1 MEDYKFKSMF
11 KFLKDF
17 GFKKYQRPEKAG
29 KDMHQMQKI
38 ANEGNM
44 LCNSFHDFCIEVAQN
59 TQTLEYAG
67 PRRSWLLGNGTTIRN
82 YFWVELKNSKWSSS
96 QISVS
101 LSISSGN
108 EIEVRVELHDDKASD
123 EEALKLFRLL
133 DLNLQK
139 DTFYRVFYRDKR
151 PTMDY
156 YAEQAEIL
164 KSNKTD
170 PNISKIQVIKYVED
184 VVEKEKDGNLLKA
197 VVNTVNEIYPYYEH
211 VMSDESV
218 VKNSGNSKVANIR
231 YWLYSPGEN
240 ASNWDELYD
249 AGIMGVGWDLI
260 GDLRKYD
267 SQDDIDNALLKIDDS
282 NASQKINAKALW
294 QFANDMKPGDIVFAK
309 KGTGLIIGK
318 GIVKSDYLFD
328 DDRTELKHVRKID
341 WTNKGEWE
349 NPGSAIRKTLTELTP
364 HEAGKLNALFKD
376 DLKFKNVFSRMLY
389 ESKNLILRG
398 APGTGKS
405 YLAKEIAADIITN
418 GQLIDGKPI
427 KFAELTDEQKK
438 QVAFVQFHP
447 NYDYSDFVEGLRPVK
462 NDDGT
467 MCFDLK
473 DGVFKVFVDQARKNY
488 EDSLKTLE
496 DIEKESSIQEAINQ
510 FLLSL
515 DNKHSFK
522 TISGTEFE
530 IEKFDDERIYIN
542 VPQNQSTKLTVRVD
556 EVKKMLE
563 SDVNFTMIKDVTSFF
578 GKTFAKQA
586 YSYNF
591 AIYKAIMDKKAS
603 LPKTP
608 AKQTELKKYVFI
620 IDEINRGEISK
631 IFGELFYSIDPGYRG
646 RDGEIFTQYS
656 NMHSDPNEKFYIPDN
671 VYIIGTMNDIDRS
684 VDSFDFAMRRR
695 FRFVELKASE
705 QLKMLDSLNDD
716 AKKEEAKHRMEKLN
730 KAIVKEKE
738 LNENYQIGAAYFLK
752 LKYLSFDR
760 LWTDYL
766 EPLLHEYV
774 RGMYDESD
782 IMKRLADAYGYK
794 NSTEGDAD
802 ESDQN

>member
-59 TQTLEYAG
+59 TQTLDYAG

-139 DTFYRVFYRDKR
+139 DMFYRVFYRDKR

-156 YAEQAEIL
+156 YTEQAEIL

-240 ASNWDELYD
+240 ASNWGELYD
-249 AGIMGVGWDLI
+249 AGIMGIGWDLI

-267 SQDDIDNALLKIDDS
+267 SQDDIDNALQKTDDS

-294 QFANDMKPGDIVFAK
+294 QFADEMKPGDVVFAK

-328 DDRTELKHVRKID
+328 DDRTELKHIRKID

-364 HEAGKLNALFKD
+364 QEAEKLNALFKD
-376 DLKFKNVFSRMLY
+376 DLQFKNVFSWMLY

-447 NYDYSDFVEGLRPVK
+447 NYDYSDFVEGLRPIK

-473 DGVFKVFVDQARKNY
+473 DGVFKFFVDQARKNY

-556 EVKKMLE
+556 EVKK
-563 SDVNFTMIKDVTSFF
+563 VQ
-578 GKTFAKQA
+578 G
-586 YSYNF
+586 YSYYY
-591 AIYKAIMDKKAS
+591 AIFNDINQSTKDM
-603 LPKTP
+603 
-608 AKQTELKKYVFI
+608 KQINVEPVELKKYIFI

-631 IFGELFYSIDPGYRG
+631 ILGELFFSIDPGYRG
-646 RDGEIFTQYS
+646 KVGEVSTQYA
-656 NMHSDPNEKFYIPDN
+656 NLHADPNEKFYIPDN

-705 QLKMLDSLNDD
+705 HLKMLDSLNDD
-716 AKKEEAKHRMEKLN
+716 VKAEAIHRMTELN
-730 KAIVKEKE
+730 NAIIKENE

-752 LKYLSFDR
+752 LKYLRSFDR

-766 EPLLHEYV
+766 EPLLQEYV

-782 IMKRLADAYGYK
+782 IMKRLAKAYGY
-794 NSTEGDAD
+794 NPTEGDAD